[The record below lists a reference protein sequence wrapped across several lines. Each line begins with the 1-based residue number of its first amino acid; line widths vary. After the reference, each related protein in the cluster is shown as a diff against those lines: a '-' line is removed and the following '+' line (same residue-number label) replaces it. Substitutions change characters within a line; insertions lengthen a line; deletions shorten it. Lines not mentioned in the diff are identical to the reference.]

1 MPFEYADPPRTT
13 PGGPVEHNWM
23 IMVASV
29 AGGVIL
35 LAFCGVVIYC
45 LLLKRT
51 LFENRMVHDVR
62 SNGVKTSYEASGS
75 WGTRGGRESIRREV
89 LEDLIS
95 LQADLIIGKRN
106 VGSGELNRRS
116 THERI
121 RR

>member
-13 PGGPVEHNWM
+13 PGGPVERNWM

-45 LLLKRT
+45 LLPKRT
-51 LFENRMVHDVR
+51 HFENCMMHDVR
-62 SNGVKTSYEASGS
+62 SNGVKTSNEASGS

>member
-1 MPFEYADPPRTT
+1 
-13 PGGPVEHNWM
+13 M

-45 LLLKRT
+45 LLPKRT
-51 LFENRMVHDVR
+51 HFENCMMHDVR
-62 SNGVKTSYEASGS
+62 SNGVKTSNEASGS